1 MISAKDLEGRWH
13 QRNRDVSYAILEET
27 LRLCNNML
35 VNAQGAHT
43 ERARLEPAQR
53 ESLRQAVGAV
63 HESMQILRDGNGW

>member
-35 VNAQGAHT
+35 VA
-43 ERARLEPAQR
+43 
-53 ESLRQAVGAV
+53 
-63 HESMQILRDGNGW
+63 